1 LLFLYNGKIVPLE
14 LAGVTSNRY
23 TRGHLF
29 LRRLKKISVSS
40 FEDYKRNLLQNG
52 VILSFADRLTKISQE
67 LREHSAILGATLK
80 EDPELLRLMANE
92 VEYPEVLTGRFSED
106 FLKLPQEIL
115 INAMRK
121 HQKYFCALDAE
132 GRILPVFF
140 AVLNTKAHG
149 SDLIRDGHQ
158 RVLQARLRD
167 AEFFW
172 HEDLK
177 TSLADRRGQLSRLT
191 YDDRLGS
198 YSEKIER
205 MISIAD
211 KMLDQLKRSDLK
223 MKLEKLIAVSKVDL
237 LTHMVGEFPEMQGVM
252 AGLYARNE
260 NYPEEEWR
268 ALYEQYAPVSADDPV
283 PANLLGAL
291 LSLID
296 RVEVLATGYTL
307 NMIPTGSRDPY
318 ALRRIATGAV
328 RILLEHGLKLRME
341 PLFEHALSL
350 YSIKTKGT
358 PSDLLNGLMEL
369 IEARFRFLMEQKDIA
384 VDYLNA
390 VINVEKKSL
399 VAAHGKLMALWSK
412 KGSDDLKT
420 LARGFKR
427 INNIIFDQPK
437 YDFDEELL
445 QEDGEVRLAR
455 AFSDLEFR
463 VSQNI
468 SEEHYYDALD
478 IMVTLG
484 PEIDNFFDEVLV
496 MADDEKLRNNRI
508 ALLQKMSD
516 LYRRIAD
523 FSALQI

>member
-1 LLFLYNGKIVPLE
+1 
-14 LAGVTSNRY
+14 
-23 TRGHLF
+23 
-29 LRRLKKISVSS
+29 
-40 FEDYKRNLLQNG
+40 
-52 VILSFADRLTKISQE
+52 
-67 LREHSAILGATLK
+67 
-80 EDPELLRLMANE
+80 
-92 VEYPEVLTGRFSED
+92 
-106 FLKLPQEIL
+106 
-115 INAMRK
+115 
-121 HQKYFCALDAE
+121 
-132 GRILPVFF
+132 
-140 AVLNTKAHG
+140 
-149 SDLIRDGHQ
+149 
-158 RVLQARLRD
+158 
-167 AEFFW
+167 
-172 HEDLK
+172 
-177 TSLADRRGQLSRLT
+177 
-191 YDDRLGS
+191 LGS

-296 RVEVLATGYTL
+296 RVEVLVTGYTL

-328 RILLEHGLKLRME
+328 RILLEHGLKLRMK

-390 VINVEKKSL
+390 VVNVEKKSL

-427 INNIIFDQPK
+427 INNIIFDQRK

-523 FSALQI
+523 FSALQIEL

>member
-1 LLFLYNGKIVPLE
+1 MTAELLFELGCEEIPAEDLFVLTEVLKARASESFEQHRLVWSNLETFATPRRLVLRADVERMQKDLREQKLGPPVKIAYDSDGRATPAGLGFAKNVGVSFEKLQKIETPRGEYVRAEIVIKGKRTQDVLKEVLPAIISSLPFRKYMRWGAGDYQFGRPIRNLLFLYNGKIVPLE

-191 YDDRLGS
+191 Y
-198 YSEKIER
+198 
-205 MISIAD
+205 
-211 KMLDQLKRSDLK
+211 
-223 MKLEKLIAVSKVDL
+223 
-237 LTHMVGEFPEMQGVM
+237 
-252 AGLYARNE
+252 
-260 NYPEEEWR
+260 
-268 ALYEQYAPVSADDPV
+268 
-283 PANLLGAL
+283 
-291 LSLID
+291 
-296 RVEVLATGYTL
+296 
-307 NMIPTGSRDPY
+307 
-318 ALRRIATGAV
+318 
-328 RILLEHGLKLRME
+328 
-341 PLFEHALSL
+341 
-350 YSIKTKGT
+350 
-358 PSDLLNGLMEL
+358 
-369 IEARFRFLMEQKDIA
+369 
-384 VDYLNA
+384 
-390 VINVEKKSL
+390 
-399 VAAHGKLMALWSK
+399 
-412 KGSDDLKT
+412 
-420 LARGFKR
+420 
-427 INNIIFDQPK
+427 
-437 YDFDEELL
+437 
-445 QEDGEVRLAR
+445 
-455 AFSDLEFR
+455 
-463 VSQNI
+463 
-468 SEEHYYDALD
+468 
-478 IMVTLG
+478 
-484 PEIDNFFDEVLV
+484 
-496 MADDEKLRNNRI
+496 
-508 ALLQKMSD
+508 
-516 LYRRIAD
+516 
-523 FSALQI
+523 